1 MSTEPM
7 TVSDGLTYEK
17 LALFIDGQWKSGEGR
32 TEQEVTNPA
41 DGSVLGRLP
50 HASQHDLEAALAAAQ
65 KAFGEWRRTSP
76 LERARILRRVAELAR
91 ERAELIGRNITLD
104 QGKPLAEAIA
114 EVRVCA
120 DHAEWHAE
128 ECRRIYGRLIAPRV
142 PGVRQ
147 SVTREPVGVVA
158 AFTPWNFPFN
168 QAIRKIAAALG
179 AGCTIV
185 LKGPED
191 SPSAVVALARL
202 FDEAGCP
209 PGCVNVVWGVP
220 AEISDFMIRSP
231 YVRKISFT
239 GSVAVG
245 KQLAAMAG
253 AQMKR
258 VTMELG
264 GHTPVIVFPDA
275 DVDSAA
281 RLLVQQ
287 KFRNAGQVCVA
298 PTRFYVHEK
307 VYDRFVATFLGEVGR
322 IKVGLGLD
330 PATRMGP
337 LAHERRLSSMRSFVD
352 DATSSGAH
360 VECGGERVGLT
371 GSFFAPTVI
380 TGVPESAQLMKV
392 EPFGPIAPITRFAEF
407 DEVMARANGLP
418 YGLAA
423 AVFTGSASIA
433 QAAATAIESGMVTI
447 NHWGLGLAETPFG
460 GVKESGVGSEG
471 GTETFDGYLVTKFVT
486 ELHR

>member
-1 MSTEPM
+1 MSIEPM
-7 TVSDGLTYEK
+7 SVIDADSYEK
-17 LALFIDGQWKSGEGR
+17 LALFIDGQWLSGEGR
-32 TEQEVTNPA
+32 REQEVTSPA

-50 HASQHDLEAALAAAQ
+50 HATRRDLEVALAAAQ
-65 KAFGEWRRTSP
+65 RAFGEWRRTSP
-76 LERARILRRVAELAR
+76 LERGQILRRVAELAR
-91 ERAELIGRNITLD
+91 ERAEAIGRNMTLD
-104 QGKPLAEAIA
+104 QGKPLAEAVA
-114 EVRVCA
+114 EVRACA

-128 ECRRIYGRLIAPRV
+128 ECRRIYGRLIPPRV
-142 PGVRQ
+142 PRVRQ

-191 SPSAVVALARL
+191 SPSAVMALARL

-209 PGCVNVVWGVP
+209 AGCVNLVWGIP
-220 AEISDFMIRSP
+220 AEISDFLIRSTI
-231 YVRKISFT
+231 VRKISFT
-239 GSVAVG
+239 GSIAVG
-245 KQLAAMAG
+245 KHLAALAG
-253 AQMKR
+253 AHMKR

-264 GHTPVIVFPDA
+264 GHTPVIIFSDA
-275 DVDSAA
+275 DVESAA

-298 PTRFYVHEK
+298 PTRFYIQEE
-307 VYDRFVATFLGEVGR
+307 VYDRFMATFLEEVER
-322 IKVGLGLD
+322 IKVGNGLD
-330 PATRMGP
+330 PTTRMGP
-337 LAHERRLSSMRSFVD
+337 LAHERRISSMLSFVD
-352 DATSSGAH
+352 DAVSAGAH
-360 VECGGERVGLT
+360 VECGGERIGST
-371 GSFFAPTVI
+371 GSFFAPTVV
-380 TGVPESAQLMKV
+380 TGVADSAQLMKV
-392 EPFGPIAPITRFAEF
+392 EPFGPIAPIARFSEF
-407 DEVMARANGLP
+407 EDVMARANGLP

-423 AVFTGSASIA
+423 AVFTGSAATA
-433 QAAATAIESGMVTI
+433 QAAAASIESGMVTV

-486 ELHR
+486 ERH